1 MTHRWRGELQ
11 DLLKSAARILYHI
24 GVVTLSAGIALSL
37 PYVASVFALNFLDY
51 WNRIQNDKS
60 VLIAIEIAVAL
71 LLILTFN
78 YVGRAIRD
86 RKLAQ
91 MATGAGLVR
100 FFPVQGR
107 LTQRRIRKL
116 KEKQGI
122 ARNVMVLGST
132 GLRTFVDPGGDL
144 HAVLQNCLEAKVMLV
159 NPSSEAAKARAS
171 AIQHSPAQAESIT
184 EQIRQS
190 IDFLKRLKGAQKN
203 VKLKLYSDIPHIKLA
218 ILGDYIWMQHYHAT
232 LDVQA
237 MPQYL
242 VKHSQNNHGLYTVF
256 YQYFVE
262 KWESPEIPEYDLEA
276 DELIYR
282 GQNGSEVRREKFSLG
297 APAAAAPSPICPP
310 P

>member
-1 MTHRWRGELQ
+1 M
-11 DLLKSAARILYHI
+11 A
-24 GVVTLSAGIALSL
+24 VVTLSAGIALSL
-37 PYVASVFALNFLDY
+37 PYVASLFAQNFLDY

-71 LLILTFN
+71 LLILTFS

-86 RKLAQ
+86 RKLAE

-100 FFPVQGR
+100 FFPVRGR

-132 GLRTFVDPGGDL
+132 GFRTFVDPAGDL
-144 HAVLQNCLEAKVMLV
+144 HAVFHNCLEAKVMLV
-159 NPSSEAAKARAS
+159 NPLSEAAKARAS
-171 AIQHSPAQAESIT
+171 AVQHPPAQAESMT
-184 EQIRQS
+184 EQVRQS
-190 IDFLKRLKGAQKN
+190 IHFLKSLKRSKKN

-218 ILGDYIWMQHYHAT
+218 ILGDYIWMQHYHAA
-232 LDVQA
+232 LDVQT

-242 VKHSQNNHGLYTVF
+242 LKHSQKNHGLYTVF

-262 KWESPEIPEYDLEA
+262 KWESPEIPEYDLET
-276 DELIYR
+276 DELIYQR
-282 GQNGSEVRREKFSLG
+282 RNGSDVRREKFSLG
-297 APAAAAPSPICPP
+297 APAAAAPSSRKGRAATGETAQMFSS
-310 P
+310 

>member
-1 MTHRWRGELQ
+1 
-11 DLLKSAARILYHI
+11 
-24 GVVTLSAGIALSL
+24 VVTLSAGIALSL

>member
-78 YVGRAIRD
+78 YVGRATRD
-86 RKLAQ
+86 RKLAE

-282 GQNGSEVRREKFSLG
+282 GQNGSEARRQKFWLV
-297 APAAAAPSPICPP
+297 APAAAVQSPICPP